1 MQPVPTLM
9 ATKISNLAC
18 VDPRA
23 ELGNNVE
30 IGPFCHIGPDVK
42 IGDDTK
48 LESNVVIK
56 GRVIMGHDNHVHPG
70 SVIGGEPQDISY
82 GGSRTCVL
90 IGNHNTIRECVTINR
105 ASEKEDGI
113 TKLGD
118 RCFLMACVH
127 IAHDCKIGDQ
137 LVMANGS
144 MLGGHVHVADSVTI
158 SGGVGVHHYTSLGSY
173 SFVGGLS
180 RVLHDVP
187 PYMLVE
193 GSPTRPRCVNV
204 VALKRNKFPAEA
216 IRALSEAHRLL
227 YRSRVG
233 VENAMEIMKSNGK
246 LLPEVQH
253 LMTFISNQ
261 TEGRHGRGR
270 DRRKA
275 A

>member
-1 MQPVPTLM
+1 
-9 ATKISNLAC
+9 
-18 VDPRA
+18 
-23 ELGNNVE
+23 
-30 IGPFCHIGPDVK
+30 
-42 IGDDTK
+42 
-48 LESNVVIK
+48 
-56 GRVIMGHDNHVHPG
+56 
-70 SVIGGEPQDISY
+70 
-82 GGSRTCVL
+82 
-90 IGNHNTIRECVTINR
+90 
-105 ASEKEDGI
+105 
-113 TKLGD
+113 
-118 RCFLMACVH
+118 
-127 IAHDCKIGDQ
+127 
-137 LVMANGS
+137 
-144 MLGGHVHVADSVTI
+144 VTI